1 MMSANASSTQRPATA
16 DTPSWSIDQAQALYR
31 VATWGD
37 GYFGINEAGHADV
50 RPSVDAPA
58 IDLDA
63 LTDEI
68 QATGLRL
75 PVLVR
80 FTDILGDRLT
90 RLCDAFEVARAEQNY
105 AGRYTVVYPVKV
117 NQQRSVV
124 EQLVSAGGD
133 RAGLEAGSKPELMA
147 VLALA
152 RPGSVIVCNGYK
164 DHAFLRLAFVGQ
176 QLGHKVYIVVEKPS
190 ELAPIAELADEL
202 GVRPRLGLRLRLAS
216 VAAGHWQN
224 TGGEKSKFGLT
235 SEQAMAAIRQLES
248 LGYVDCVNML
258 HVHMGSQ
265 VADHAALSQAM
276 AETAHLYRAL
286 RALGAPVDTVDVG
299 GGLAVD
305 YEGRGARS
313 FCSMNYGVPD
323 YARLVVEALAR
334 VARDFDLPAP
344 HIFSE
349 SGRALT
355 AHHAV
360 LLTQVID
367 SEASIPAAPAE
378 LDPHLSVSAQL
389 DRVQAHLTSIQA
401 RFVGGEIG
409 MAERAEAEHHATAIY
424 RALAALE
431 PTDND
436 ERTAVAAAREKLAAK
451 YFVNFSVFQSVPDVW
466 ALNQVFP
473 VMPLARLDEEP
484 RQRAQLCDLTC
495 DSDGRLDRYV
505 DHNGV
510 DTTLPLHALEN
521 GKPYRIGIFLVGA
534 YQENLGDMH
543 NLFGD
548 TDVVNVEI
556 RHGVWHLAEAQHGD
570 RADELLRYVH
580 FEPEAL
586 RVAYRRKLSA
596 AGLTGRMRAEC
607 EALLEAGLA
616 GYTYLLES

>member
-1 MMSANASSTQRPATA
+1 MNSASSHANAVSAATVNSSWTV
-16 DTPSWSIDQAQALYR
+16 DQARSLYR

-37 GYFGINEAGHADV
+37 GYFGINDAGHAEV
-50 RPSVDAPA
+50 RPALDAPA
-58 IDLDA
+58 IDMDT

-68 QATGLRL
+68 QASGLRL

-90 RLCDAFEVARAEQNY
+90 RLCDAFEGAREKHAY
-105 AGRYTVVYPVKV
+105 SGRYTVVYPVKV

-124 EQLVSAGGD
+124 EQLVMSGGD

-152 RPGSVIVCNGYK
+152 RPGSIIVCNGYK
-164 DHAFLRLAFVGQ
+164 DWSFLRLAFAGQ

-190 ELAPIAELADEL
+190 ELAPIAELAEQL
-202 GVRPRLGLRLRLAS
+202 GIRPLLGLRMRLAS

-235 SEQAMAAIRQLES
+235 SDQAIAAVEQLKT
-248 LGYVDCVNML
+248 LGYADCVKML

-265 VADHAALSQAM
+265 VADHAALARAM
-276 AETAHLYRAL
+276 EETAHLYRAM
-286 RALGAPVDTVDVG
+286 RELGAPVDTVDVG

-305 YEGRGARS
+305 YEGRNAKS

-323 YARLVVEALAR
+323 YADVVVGALAR
-334 VARDFDLPAP
+334 VTAAFDLPVP
-344 HIFSE
+344 DIFSE

-367 SEASIPAAPAE
+367 SETSAEAPPAE
-378 LDPHLSVSAQL
+378 LEDHLSVSAQL
-389 DRVQAHLTSIQA
+389 DRVQSHMAQIQA
-401 RFVGGEIG
+401 RFVAGDIG
-409 MAERAEAEHHATAIY
+409 MVERAEAERHATAVY
-424 RALAALE
+424 RALSALD
-431 PTDND
+431 PSDGD
-436 ERTAVAAAREKLAAK
+436 ERAAVTIAREKLATK

-466 ALNQVFP
+466 ALDQVFP

-484 RQRAQLCDLTC
+484 GERARLCDLTC

-505 DHNGV
+505 DENGV
-510 DTTLPLHALEN
+510 DTTLPLHALEP

-556 RHGVWHLAEAQHGD
+556 RDGTWRLADAEHGD

-596 AGLTGRMRAEC
+596 SGLSTRARAEC

-616 GYTYLLES
+616 GYTYLLAS

>member
-1 MMSANASSTQRPATA
+1 MMSLSVREAAAEARDWTLDDARR
-16 DTPSWSIDQAQALYR
+16 LYR

-37 GYFGINEAGHADV
+37 GYFGINDAGHTEV
-50 RPSVDAPA
+50 RPAAGMPA
-58 IDLDA
+58 IDLDDLA
-63 LTDEI
+63 DEI
-68 QATGLRL
+68 QGAGLRL

-80 FTDILGDRLT
+80 FTDILGDRLN
-90 RLCDAFEVARAEQNY
+90 RLADAFDAACAAHDY
-105 AGRYTVVYPVKV
+105 AGHYTVVYPVKV

-124 EQLVSAGGD
+124 EHLVTAGGD

-152 RPGSVIVCNGYK
+152 RPGSTIVCNGYK
-164 DHAFLRLAFVGQ
+164 DRAFLRLALAGQ
-176 QLGHKVYIVVEKPS
+176 QLGHRVYIVVEKPS
-190 ELAPIAELADEL
+190 ELAPIAELADSL
-202 GVRPRLGLRLRLAS
+202 GLRPRLGLRVRLAS

-235 SEQAMAAIRQLES
+235 ADQVVAAVARMRE
-248 LGYVDCVNML
+248 LGLLDCVSML
-258 HVHMGSQ
+258 HVHVGSQ
-265 VADHAALSQAM
+265 VADHAALARAM
-276 AETAHLYRAL
+276 DETAHLYRSL

-323 YARLVVEALAR
+323 YAEVVVGALAR
-334 VARDFDLPAP
+334 VVERFDLPAP
-344 HIFSE
+344 NIISE

-367 SEASIPAAPAE
+367 SETSLNVAPAV
-378 LDPHLSVSAQL
+378 LDETLSASAQL
-389 DRVQAHLTSIQA
+389 DRVAAHLADVQA
-401 RFVGGEIG
+401 RFVAGDLGL
-409 MAERAEAEHHATAIY
+409 AERAAAEREAAAVY
-424 RALAALE
+424 RAVAALR
-431 PTDND
+431 PVDAD
-436 ERTAVAAAREKLAAK
+436 DRAAVTAAREKLATK

-466 ALNQVFP
+466 ALDQIFP
-473 VMPLARLDEEP
+473 VMPLARLDEAP
-484 RQRAQLCDLTC
+484 DQNARLCDLTC

-505 DHNGV
+505 DDNGL
-510 DTTLPLHALEN
+510 DTTLPLHTLRADEA
-521 GKPYRIGIFLVGA
+521 YRIGIFMIGA

-548 TDVVNVEI
+548 TDVVDVEI
-556 RHGVWHLAEAQHGD
+556 RDGAWHLGDAQHGD
-570 RADELLRYVH
+570 RTDELLTYVH

-586 RVAYRRKLSA
+586 RRAYRRKLTA
-596 AGLTGRMRAEC
+596 AGLAPRQRAEC

>member
-1 MMSANASSTQRPATA
+1 MSQINQDTSEAPA
-16 DTPSWSIDQAQALYR
+16 WRIDDARALYR

-37 GYFGINEAGHADV
+37 GYFDINERGAVTVTPKVGG
-50 RPSVDAPA
+50 PT

-68 QATGLRL
+68 QRAGLRL
-75 PVLVR
+75 PVLAR
-80 FTDILGDRLT
+80 FTDILGDRVD
-90 RLCDAFEVARAEQNY
+90 RLCDAFAAARERHDY

-117 NQQRSVV
+117 NQQRAVV
-124 EQLVSAGGD
+124 EQLVAAGGD

-152 RPGSVIVCNGYK
+152 APGSVIVCNGYK
-164 DHAFLRLAFVGQ
+164 DRAFLRLAMIGQ
-176 QLGHKVYIVVEKPS
+176 QLGHRVYIVAEKPS
-190 ELAPIAELADEL
+190 ELEPIAEIADQ
-202 GVRPRLGLRLRLAS
+202 LGLRPNLGLRVRLTS

-235 SEQAMAAIRQLES
+235 AAQVVDALAQLER
-248 LGYVDCVNML
+248 LGYGDCVQML
-258 HVHMGSQ
+258 HVHVGSQ
-265 VADHAALSQAM
+265 VADHAALARAM
-276 AETAHLYRAL
+276 EETAHLYRSL
-286 RALGAPVDTVDVG
+286 RALGAPVNCVDVG

-323 YARLVVEALAR
+323 YADGVIGALAR
-334 VARDFDLPAP
+334 VCRAFELPMP
-344 HIFSE
+344 DVISE

-367 SEASIPAAPAE
+367 SESARDRRVAT
-378 LDPHLSVSAQL
+378 LDDGVSASATL
-389 DRVQAHLTSIQA
+389 DRAARYMSDTQA
-401 RFVGGEIG
+401 RFLAGDIG
-409 MAERAEAEHHATAIY
+409 LEERAAAEAETTSIY
-424 RALAALE
+424 RALAAHA
-431 PTDND
+431 PANDD
-436 ERTAVAAAREKLAAK
+436 ERAAVAAAQEKLAAK

-466 ALNQVFP
+466 ALDQIFP
-473 VMPLARLDEEP
+473 VMPLARLNERPSE
-484 RQRAQLCDLTC
+484 RARLCDLTC
-495 DSDGRLDRYV
+495 DSDGRMDRYV
-505 DHNGV
+505 DENGV
-510 DTTLPLHALEN
+510 DSTLPLHALRDGE
-521 GKPYRIGIFLVGA
+521 PYRLGIFMVGA

-556 RHGVWHLAEAQHGD
+556 HGQGDSQSWRLADAEQGD

-580 FEPEAL
+580 FEPDDL
-586 RVAYRRKLSA
+586 RAAYRRKLA
-596 AGLTGRMRAEC
+596 ASDLDAGMKHET
-607 EALLEAGLA
+607 EALLEAGLS

>member
-1 MMSANASSTQRPATA
+1 MDRSHDPAWCLDDA
-16 DTPSWSIDQAQALYR
+16 RALYR
-31 VATWGD
+31 VATWSE
-37 GYFGINEAGHADV
+37 GYFDIGAAGTLEA
-50 RPSVDAPA
+50 RPRPGAPA

-68 QATGLRL
+68 QQAGLRL

-80 FTDILGDRLT
+80 FTDILGDRIN
-90 RLCDAFEVARAEQNY
+90 RLCDAFAAACERHAY

-117 NQQRSVV
+117 NQQRAVV
-124 EQLVSAGGD
+124 EHLVAAGGS

-152 RPGSVIVCNGYK
+152 EPGSTIVCNGYK
-164 DHAFLRLAFVGQ
+164 DRAFLRLALAGQ
-176 QLGHKVYIVVEKPS
+176 QLGHRVYIVVEKPS
-190 ELAPIAELADEL
+190 ELAPIAALADTL
-202 GVRPRLGLRLRLAS
+202 GVRPRLGLRVRLAS

-235 SEQAMAAIRQLES
+235 ADQVVAAIDQLAA
-248 LGYVDCVNML
+248 LGYADCVRML
-258 HVHMGSQ
+258 HVHVGSQ
-265 VADHAALSQAM
+265 VADHAALARAM
-276 AETAHLYRAL
+276 EETAHLYRAL
-286 RALGAPVDTVDVG
+286 RELGAPVDCVDVG

-323 YARLVVEALAR
+323 YAELVVGALAR
-334 VARDFDLPAP
+334 VCGDAGLPQPDL
-344 HIFSE
+344 ISE

-367 SEASIPAAPAE
+367 SESPLAAAAAT
-378 LDPHLSVSAQL
+378 LDDSLSPSAQL
-389 DRVQAHLTSIQA
+389 DRVQARLADTQR
-401 RFVGGEIG
+401 RFTAGEIG
-409 MAERAEAEHHATAIY
+409 LVERAAAERE
-424 RALAALE
+424 
-431 PTDND
+431 
-436 ERTAVAAAREKLAAK
+436 AVAVHRAIAAIEPAGADDRAAVTAARDKLASK

-466 ALNQVFP
+466 ALDQVFP
-473 VMPLARLDEEP
+473 VMPLSRLDERPTE
-484 RQRAQLCDLTC
+484 RARLCDLTC
-495 DSDGRLDRYV
+495 DSDGRMDRYV
-505 DHNGV
+505 DDDGL
-510 DTTLPLHALEN
+510 DASLPLHTLEP
-521 GKPYRIGIFLVGA
+521 GTPYRLGIFLVGA

-556 RHGVWHLAEAQHGD
+556 DGEGWRLAGAEQGD

-586 RVAYRRKLSA
+586 RVAYRRKLAA
-596 AGLTGRMRAEC
+596 AGLGAEARRET

-616 GYTYLLES
+616 GYTYLLDG